1 MDMEIF
7 SEYLEKDNFLTGID
21 GRIKLIVALILLAM
35 VLSYKGFLFPL
46 LILTLSLALCLWL
59 RVPLRIVFMRFSEPL
74 FIASII
80 VVLKLFFAGKDVLFY
95 LCLPTSNFS
104 LFTLAAHR
112 DGLLEGLQ
120 IASRIL
126 GAVSIVIV
134 TGFLTPFTEFL
145 SALSWMRIP
154 KGFVEI
160 LMFAYR
166 YIFVLMEDAMV
177 IYNAQKNRLGYS
189 SIRRGLSSFGALA
202 GSLILR
208 AFENSEQITS
218 SMIQRGY
225 DGGIPAIRHR
235 PFNATE
241 VFISLLVLTVLGVIW
256 RI

>member
-1 MDMEIF
+1 MEIF
-7 SEYLEKDNFLTGID
+7 SEYLKRDNFLLAVD
-21 GRIKLIVALILLAM
+21 ARIKLLFALGLLAM
-35 VLSYKGFLFPL
+35 VLSYKGFFFPL
-46 LILTLSLALCLWL
+46 LTVILSLGLCLWL

-80 VVLKLFFAGKDVLFY
+80 VVLKVFFSGKELLFY
-95 LCLPTSNFS
+95 LPIPYSKFS
-104 LFTLAAHR
+104 LFTLVAHR
-112 DGLLEGLQ
+112 DGLMEGMQ

-126 GAVSIVIV
+126 GAVSIVV
-134 TGFLTPFTEFL
+134 VMGFLIPFTEFI

-160 LMFAYR
+160 LLFTYR

-189 SIRRGLSSFGALA
+189 SIRRGLSSFSDLTA
-202 GSLILR
+202 SLILR
-208 AFENSEQITS
+208 AFEKSEQITS

-235 PFNATE
+235 PFKATE
-241 VFISLLVLTVLGVIW
+241 VLVSLLILTVLGVIW
-256 RI
+256 RV

>member
-1 MDMEIF
+1 MEIL
-7 SEYLEKDNFLTGID
+7 SEYLKKDNFLREID
-21 GRIKLIVALILLAM
+21 GRIKLIVALVLLAM
-35 VLSYKGFLFPL
+35 ALSYKGFLFPL
-46 LILTLSLALCLWL
+46 LMLGLSLSLCVSL
-59 RVPLRIVFMRFSEPL
+59 RVPLRVVFMRFSEPL

-80 VVLKLFFAGKDVLFY
+80 VILKLFFAGKDVLFY

-112 DGLLEGLQ
+112 DGLMEGLQ

-134 TGFLTPFTEFL
+134 TGFITPFTEFL
-145 SALSWMRIP
+145 SALSWMKVP

-166 YIFVLMEDAMV
+166 YIFVLTEDAMV

-189 SIRRGLSSFGALA
+189 SIRRGLSSFGALT

-208 AFENSEQITS
+208 AFEKSEQITS
-218 SMIQRGY
+218 SMLQRGY

-235 PFNATE
+235 PFNAAQ
-241 VFISLLVLTVLGVIW
+241 VLVSFLVLAVLGVIW
-256 RI
+256 WI